1 MNSGEGTGAGATIGR
16 VGIEGEQLVLDYL
29 SKVGDLAHTTSMSA
43 AERAALVG
51 RLRNEIGQQRSRVDG
66 EESRS
71 DIKKILRGM
80 GRPEDVVA
88 NASGGGTVTAPVP
101 AQAAAPAPAPS
112 APASPAEPARTQRAP
127 LFSFRKPRPAA
138 PAADPEPAPQA
149 PEPAAAV
156 PEEDLPDLTEQ
167 PKPPELY
174 WPDGQIGGFVGGI
187 EVPEMLRPPVEER
200 KDLKPA
206 APAPL
211 APAVEAA
218 PPAAEA
224 APAAEPAAPP
234 PPTGWRRANAAIRGT
249 NRHMG
254 GPIELIGALL
264 LVAGAALTE
273 IAPLAIGWLLAY
285 WSPRLSRREAQWAT
299 FGGPGL
305 VFGGYLAWLFGR
317 VNAYWG
323 EPLVDTTAG
332 DQLSETWPLL
342 LRLSAV
348 ASAAL
353 LVWRARRPRP

>member
-1 MNSGEGTGAGATIGR
+1 MNSGEAIGAAATIGP

-51 RLRNEIGQQRSRVDG
+51 RLRTEIGQQRSRVDG

-71 DIKKILRGM
+71 DIKRILRQM

-88 NASGGGTVTAPVP
+88 NAAGGT
-101 AQAAAPAPAPS
+101 AQAAHSAPAVPAPAPAPEPS
-112 APASPAEPARTQRAP
+112 APPAPQPEKPAR
-127 LFSFRKPRPAA
+127 FSFRKPKDRA
-138 PAADPEPAPQA
+138 PAPEPEPAPEPAPQA
-149 PEPAAAV
+149 RAGVA
-156 PEEDLPDLTEQ
+156 EEDAEDWAEQ
-167 PKPPELY
+167 PKPPQLY
-174 WPDGQIGGFVGGI
+174 WPDGRIGGFVGGI
-187 EVPEMLRPPVEER
+187 EIPEMLRAPVEDR
-200 KDLKPA
+200 TAPGPA
-206 APAPL
+206 APDPTA
-211 APAVEAA
+211 APAVET
-218 PPAAEA
+218 PPAEA
-224 APAAEPAAPP
+224 APAEPAAPP

-264 LVAGAALTE
+264 LVSGAILTE
-273 IAPLAIGWLLAY
+273 LAPLAIGWLLAY
-285 WSPRLSRREAQWAT
+285 WSPRLSRREAQWIT

-305 VFGGYLAWLFGR
+305 VFGGYLTWLFGR

-332 DQLSETWPLL
+332 DQLADTWPLL

-348 ASAAL
+348 VSAAL
-353 LVWRARRPRP
+353 LLWRARRPRPQ